1 MLSLIPFKKSN
12 KIHLNFLYDLLK
24 RKRFEISHTNLPT
37 YNEHIEFVINHPYRY
52 WYIIEKLN
60 KFIGSVYLTEQNI
73 IGLNLYSETENDY
86 IKTIELITKL
96 HKPLPPIKSIRS
108 KYFQVNVNPKNN
120 VLINALESISMI
132 HIQNTYILRKS
143 L

>member
-1 MLSLIPFKKSN
+1 M
-12 KIHLNFLYDLLK
+12 
-24 RKRFEISHTNLPT
+24 PT
-37 YNEHIEFVINHPYRY
+37 YNEHIEFVVNHPYRY
-52 WYIIEKLN
+52 WYIIEKLD